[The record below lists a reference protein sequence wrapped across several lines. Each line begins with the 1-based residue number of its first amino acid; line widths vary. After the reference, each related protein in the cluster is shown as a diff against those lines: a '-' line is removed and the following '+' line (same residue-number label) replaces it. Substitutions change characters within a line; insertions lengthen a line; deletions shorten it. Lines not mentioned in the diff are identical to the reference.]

1 MHFHC
6 SYTFPGLFGNG
17 RPDLNMKK
25 QLLIGTFVLLSKMI
39 AAQDTSLQV
48 SLSSTEMV
56 FISDTQQPLLIE
68 TILLKPNNNRS
79 ATADI
84 FSEILQRKP
93 QSLYMLGDVV
103 GLGYS
108 SKKWRKVDR
117 FLDSCRKFNINV
129 SGILGNHEVMI
140 FKKKG
145 ERKFDKRFPMN
156 VRTGYVSITDSVAVI
171 LLNSN
176 FAKLSTSDQL
186 KQREWYETTLATLD
200 TTAAVKV
207 VIVTCHHAP
216 YSNSKV
222 VKKSALVQQDF
233 VPGYIR
239 SKKAALFITGH
250 AHAFEHFMIQGKD
263 FLVIGGGGGLHQPL
277 NSNSFNNI
285 PDLSP
290 DYKPMFHYLSVQRI
304 ADKLLV
310 TSHYLKG
317 NFSGFAAGHSF
328 QTLPDIYASISPK
341 AN

>member
-1 MHFHC
+1 
-6 SYTFPGLFGNG
+6 
-17 RPDLNMKK
+17 MKK

-39 AAQDTSLQV
+39 SAQDTSLPAP
-48 SLSSTEMV
+48 LPSTEMV
-56 FISDTQQPLLIE
+56 FVSDTQQPLFVE
-68 TILLKPNNNRS
+68 KILLKPNNNLT

-108 SKKWRKVDR
+108 NKKWRKVDK
-117 FLDSCRKFNINV
+117 FLDSCRKININV

-145 ERKFDKRFPMN
+145 ERKFDKRFPTN

-176 FAKLSTSDQL
+176 FAKLSTTDQL
-186 KQREWYETTLATLD
+186 KQREWYEHTLVALD
-200 TTAAVKV
+200 TMMTIKI

-222 VKKSALVQQDF
+222 VEGSALVQQYF
-233 VPGYIR
+233 VPGYIK
-239 SKKAALFITGH
+239 SKKSQLFITGH

-277 NSNSFNNI
+277 NSNTTNSI
-285 PDLSP
+285 YDLSP
-290 DYKPMFHYLSVQRI
+290 DYKPMFHYLTVQRI

-310 TSHYLKG
+310 TSHYLKE

-328 QTLPDIYASISPK
+328 QTLPGTYARTSSTT
-341 AN
+341 NLSN